1 MGSVLNFN
9 AGGTDFKALDACH
22 QQIAAHLDRLAG
34 LFAHL
39 AESGVD
45 AHAQQEARQIEA
57 FFSETSQAH
66 HQEEEAKVFPHL
78 LGSNDEALVATVRM
92 LQQDHGWIEEDWLA
106 IAPQLRA
113 IAAGYSWYDPDEL
126 RHGIEVFLELCREHI
141 QLEESIIYPEAKA
154 MAARLARRRA
164 TLPPL
169 KFTTEVPSSS

>member
-1 MGSVLNFN
+1 MGSVLKLNP
-9 AGGTDFKALDACH
+9 GGTDFKALDACH
-22 QQIAAHLDRLAG
+22 QQIAAHLDRLAA
-34 LFAHL
+34 LFEHL
-39 AESGVD
+39 ADHGVD

-57 FFSETSQAH
+57 FFSENSQAH
-66 HQEEEAKVFPHL
+66 HLEEEAKVFPAL
-78 LGSNDEALVATVRM
+78 LASSDEALVATVRM

-126 RHGIEVFLELCREHI
+126 RHAIEVFIELCREHI

-154 MAARLARRRA
+154 IVARLERRRA